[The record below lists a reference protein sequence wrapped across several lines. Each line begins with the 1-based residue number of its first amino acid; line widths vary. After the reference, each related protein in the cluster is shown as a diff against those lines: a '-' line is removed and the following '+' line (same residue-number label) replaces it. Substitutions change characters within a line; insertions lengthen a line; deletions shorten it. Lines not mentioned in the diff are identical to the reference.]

1 MVTNHRVKTPDEWVI
16 MQNERNYLVNM
27 DVFRGVRAQLG
38 ANFVRILGYFR
49 EDGTKAVAAI
59 EIAMRNHNAK
69 DIILPAHTLKGEAQ
83 QFGANE
89 LALLAEEIETFA
101 RRCVEHHESP
111 EEYLPKVVQVRPMF
125 EATLAILERETNPLL
140 QRRATFGRASPL
152 MEKAR
157 R

>member
-1 MVTNHRVKTPDEWVI
+1 MHI
-16 MQNERNYLVNM
+16 ERDNLVNIE
-27 DVFRGVRAQLG
+27 VFRAVRAQLG

-59 EIAMRNHNAK
+59 ETAMRNHDATG
-69 DIILPAHTLKGEAQ
+69 IILPAHTLKGEAR

-125 EATLAILERETNPLL
+125 EATLAILERETSPL
-140 QRRATFGRASPL
+140 QTRRATFGRAGAL
-152 MEKAR
+152 LDKAIR
-157 R
+157 